1 MTSFRTEIDPESPDW
16 RINYPDHIGMM
27 GSCFA
32 EHIGAQLIKRRFK
45 VDLNPFGVLFN
56 PVSIASGLQR
66 LISAKPYAIDDLFVR
81 DGLWHSFDHHS
92 RFSATDPVAVLEM
105 MNGRLEQS
113 SKNFRQIKYLFITFG
128 TARVFHHLES
138 GRIVSNCHKVPAS
151 EFQYS
156 LLRIGDIV
164 RLYTRIFNELEQLN
178 PELEI
183 VLTVS
188 PVRYW
193 KDGPAGNQISKS
205 TLLLAVSE
213 LVSNFNSVN
222 YFPAYEIFMDD
233 LRDYRFYGEDL
244 LHPGTA
250 GVQYVWKKFADCYFS
265 EQAHQISKRVEKIE
279 KDKSHI
285 PLNPESDTHKGFL
298 ERVDKK
304 ISALQNEY
312 PGLDLDFS

>member
-1 MTSFRTEIDPESPDW
+1 MTSFRTVVDPESPEW
-16 RINYPDHIGMM
+16 RLNYPDQIGMM

-32 EHIGAQLIKRRFK
+32 EHIGNHLIKQKFK

-56 PVSIASGLQR
+56 PVSIASGLQK
-66 LISAKPYAIDDLFVR
+66 LIGYQSYTIDDLFVR

-92 RFSATDPVAVLEM
+92 RFSGTDPVKVLEK
-105 MNGRLEQS
+105 MNGRYEQS
-113 SKNFRQIKYLFITFG
+113 SEKFRQMKFLYITFG
-128 TARVFHHLES
+128 TARVFHHLKS
-138 GRIVSNCHKVPAS
+138 GKIVSNCHKLPAS

-164 RLYTRIFNELEQLN
+164 RLYTRIFNELKQLN
-178 PELEI
+178 PDLRI

-193 KDGPAGNQISKS
+193 KDGPNGNQISKS

-213 LVSNFNSVN
+213 LVSSFNSVS

-233 LRDYRFYGEDL
+233 LRDYRFYGDDL
-244 LHPGTA
+244 LHPGSA
-250 GVQYVWKKFADCYFS
+250 GVQYVWKRFTECYFS
-265 EQAHQISKRVEKIE
+265 EQTHRISTRVEKIQ

-285 PLNPESDTHKGFL
+285 PLNPESDSYSGFL
-298 ERVDKK
+298 ENVEAK
-304 ISALQNEY
+304 ISAFKKDY
-312 PGLDLDFS
+312 PDLDLDFS